1 MKALG
6 LRPRSFNSLLGV
18 SSGDETLRL
27 MFDILHQ
34 TILNFLLPALRS
46 KVRKTPKQPTNQ
58 DYFQRL
64 LIRAVVRWYMALSIK
79 KK

>member
-6 LRPRSFNSLLGV
+6 LRPRSFICFSAFGTP
-18 SSGDETLRL
+18 GETLAL
-27 MFDILHQ
+27 VIDTLHQ
-34 TILNFLLPALRS
+34 TILNFLLPALWL

-64 LIRAVVRWYMALSIK
+64 LIRAVVR
-79 KK
+79 

>member
-6 LRPRSFNSLLGV
+6 LRSRSFNSLLGV

-27 MFDILHQ
+27 MVDILHQ
-34 TILNFLLPALRS
+34 TILNFLLPALGS

-64 LIRAVVRWYMALSIK
+64 LIRAVVR
-79 KK
+79 